1 MKLHV
6 RHITDYRYSEPL
18 RYALQT
24 LWLTPQSS
32 AAQTVNFWSV
42 GAPEK
47 LFEQKDAFGNTIRS
61 YTFVGTD
68 ADNVRWS
75 LVNAAGDV
83 QTWGVAQFTDPETL
97 PHPYFFLRATHLAEP
112 HWELA
117 GFGRRFIS
125 QSTDGKADL
134 QALLSLSAGV
144 ASMVSYQKNS
154 TNVTTTALEAFKAGA
169 GVCQDQAHVMVAI
182 CRSLGYPARYVSGYF
197 YAANEPDLA
206 SHAWVDVCLDVHSRR
221 WVSIDVTHH
230 CLIDE
235 RHVRL
240 AMGTD
245 YNACPPSKGVR
256 QGGGQESMTVS
267 ITSVSMLRLTGMR

>member
-6 RHITDYRYSEPL
+6 RHITDYRYTEPL

-24 LWLTPQSS
+24 LWLTPQTGP
-32 AAQTVNFWSV
+32 AQTVHYWSL

-47 LFEQKDAFGNTIRS
+47 LFTQRDAFGNTISS
-61 YTFVGTD
+61 YTFVGSD
-68 ADNVRWS
+68 ANNVRWS

-83 QTWGVAQFTDPETL
+83 ETFGVAEFNDPETL

-112 HWELA
+112 HFELA
-117 GFGRRFIS
+117 EFGRRFIP
-125 QSTDGKADL
+125 QSLDGTANL
-134 QALLSLSAGV
+134 QSLLALSRGV
-144 ASMVSYQKNS
+144 AGAVSYLKNS
-154 TNVTTTALEAFKAGA
+154 TSVTTTALEAFKSGA

-206 SHAWVDVCLDVHSRR
+206 SHAWCDVCLDVATRR

-256 QGGGQESMTVS
+256 QGGGEESMTVE
-267 ITSVSMLRLTGMR
+267 ITIQPV

>member
-6 RHITDYRYSEPL
+6 RHTTDYRYTEPL

-24 LWLTPQSS
+24 LWLTPQSGP
-32 AAQTVNFWSV
+32 AQTVLYWSL

-47 LFEQKDAFGNTIRS
+47 LFVQQDAFGNTVNS
-61 YTFVGTD
+61 YTFVGQPTD
-68 ADNVRWS
+68 DVRWS

-83 QTWGVAQFTDPETL
+83 ETLGVAEFTDAETL
-97 PHPYFFLRATHLAEP
+97 PHPYFFLRATHLADP
-112 HWELA
+112 HWKLA
-117 GFGRRFIS
+117 EFGRRFIP
-125 QSTDGKADL
+125 QSLDGTADL
-134 QALLSLSAGV
+134 AALLTLSQGV
-144 ASMVSYQKNS
+144 SGAVSYQKNS
-154 TNVTTTALEAFKAGA
+154 TSVTTTALQAFEAGA

-206 SHAWVDVCLDVHSRR
+206 SHAWVDVCLDVASRR
-221 WVSIDVTHH
+221 WVSIDVTHS

-256 QGGGQESMTVS
+256 QGGGQESMTVV
-267 ITSVSMLRLTGMR
+267 ITIEPV